1 MEKQFE
7 ILEQL
12 HQLSKET
19 ETKIKALREQIDEE
33 FRKLKLSLVN
43 AYDYSQDIMYL
54 VEFGSYNIA
63 FYKVTK
69 ERLYEIHISWYNT
82 NSKKGY
88 KYPYNHEEA
97 IFCLHNYNSPT
108 NCEIRSYNE
117 FGYFDDIKK
126 NYLREDWIAEKIHE
140 RKYLYEITEKDFHK
154 AVKTVSLFFGVYA

>member
-1 MEKQFE
+1 MQKQFQ

-12 HQLSKET
+12 HQLSKDT

-88 KYPYNHEEA
+88 KYPYNYNEA
-97 IFCLHNYNSPT
+97 VLSLQDYNSPT

-140 RKYLYEITEKDFHK
+140 RKYLYEITENDFNK
-154 AVKTVSLFFGVYA
+154 AVKTVSVFFGVSA